1 MDSLTNID
9 IHSHQAQFVILVE
22 VFLLIY
28 LLYDSIRRRGT
39 KTDSPPVVPA
49 ILPEQPRPTPP
60 HHVAEGWFRQAWPLK
75 QMVLLVEMK
84 PETART
90 DLPPVLREL
99 ADRLRAGHITGDEDV
114 HIAGASRGSVSW
126 RLRYRLTPEGNSF
139 FADPYGGETQAGTFA
154 REFTPLS
161 IDWDGTQ
168 EHLAILL
175 QGIRTTP
182 NDTLADWLVNIPTLL
197 DQGKTEGTMHDDDAG
212 WSFRAFS
219 AGVLERHRERV
230 RGKYC
235 ESD

>member
-99 ADRLRAGHITGDEDV
+99 ADRFRAGHITGDEDV
-114 HIAGASRGSVSW
+114 HIAGADRDSISW
-126 RLRYRLTPEGNSF
+126 HLRYRVTPEGRSF
-139 FADPYGGETQAGTFA
+139 FADPYGVVIPPGVYSYELWPYKI
-154 REFTPLS
+154 EP
-161 IDWDGTQ
+161 DDKQ
-168 EHLAILL
+168 ENLAILL
-175 QGIRTTP
+175 QGIRTTQ

-212 WSFRAFS
+212 WSFRTFS
-219 AGVLERHRERV
+219 AGDWEIQLERI
-230 RGKYC
+230 RGQHC
-235 ESD
+235 EPD